1 MRAFDIICVTFVTKL
16 LLTSDVSSTPTK
28 YSTSNPHSLISGDTH
43 DVARALRIS
52 DESDIQQERAPYP
65 SFDSLLEYIPL
76 TAAAKI
82 ARVKDLLSMSTL
94 SKSRLDA
101 FCNTLLMDDDPK
113 WRSMAEMLSK
123 DIKPESLRLFLS
135 SHLSNKDEIN
145 SIIDPYTTL
154 YTTLQNHKLSIKTT
168 YTSFDDA
175 VNIVN
180 DMRHNV
186 ANEAEQRVLEKMK
199 ISKDKV
205 NVWMNSLWKEDVRW
219 DQFTVM
225 LAHDINPDDIK
236 KMSWK
241 RNILSEETIWFLS
254 YTKLFKTYKANQA
267 KLSMDN
273 ITLQAFVETFKNQEK
288 LQIAKEEAVE
298 DFKNW
303 LSNLDT
309 TKSSLMEILTSLA
322 KTHVES
328 GFIEDGLQ
336 KRMSKDEI
344 VSTMN
349 VYGQLLAD
357 FEAGHLS
364 LEKPLF
370 DDDFTY
376 KWSDWHDGNDPD
388 LR

>member
-43 DVARALRIS
+43 DVFRALRIS

-135 SHLSNKDEIN
+135 RHLSNEIEIN

-322 KTHVES
+322 KAHVES

-344 VSTMN
+344 ISTMN
-349 VYGQLLAD
+349 VYRQLLAD

>member
-76 TAAAKI
+76 TAAAEI
-82 ARVKDLLSMSTL
+82 ARVKDLPSMSTL

-135 SHLSNKDEIN
+135 RHLSNEIEIN

-254 YTKLFKTYKANQA
+254 YTKLFKTYKANQT
-267 KLSMDN
+267 KLSMDDN
-273 ITLQAFVETFKNQEK
+273 TLQAFVETFKNQEK
-288 LQIAKEEAVE
+288 LQIAKEEAIK